1 MDELTPAQ
9 AKSAAKAVAY
19 GVLGLIVLLLIIIA
33 IDLVPTGRTQIVT
46 RFGKVVRTNGEGL
59 AFHIPFV
66 ERTKSIDTTIRRETV
81 EVDAATSNL
90 QQVITKVS
98 VNYRITQEN
107 AVKQYQNFT
116 KKDFV
121 QIIVQPKMQDSIK
134 RTTPNFTAE
143 SLVLERAKVAEQ
155 LKESMRQSLG
165 EYGIEVVDVSVENY
179 AFSDEYSK
187 AIATKSVI
195 EQQTE
200 AAKLEVNKEIE
211 RAKLDTERINIESNN
226 KVLAANKDAEIR
238 RIESQQS
245 DVNLRFYE
253 LQTRWKAVEKWD
265 GKLPVTQAGA
275 NTFFQIPLQ

>member
-9 AKSAAKAVAY
+9 AKSVVKLVAY
-19 GVLGLIVLLLIIIA
+19 GILGFIILILIMIA
-33 IDLVPTGRTQIVT
+33 IDLVPTGRVQVVT

-98 VNYRITQEN
+98 VNYRITREN

-155 LKESMRQSLG
+155 LRESMRTALG

-179 AFSDEYSK
+179 AFSSAYSQ

-211 RAKLDTERINIESNN
+211 RAKLDTERITIEQNN
-226 KVLAANKDAEIR
+226 KVLAATKDAEIR
-238 RIESQQS
+238 QIESQQS
-245 DVNLRFYE
+245 DVNLKFYE
-253 LQTRWKAVEKWD
+253 LQTRWKAVDKWD

-275 NTFFQIPLQ
+275 NTFFSLPLQ